1 MRHWPSWAFL
11 SLVALFA
18 LSGAAYGQY
27 RYSNPR
33 ESAYR
38 AGYDQGYRDGLSRG
52 VQDYRSGR
60 IDNRDRD
67 YGNRGYSAGR
77 GYPGTVGGNEEYRR
91 GYRAGYQAGYNDG
104 IYGGSNGLRRYP
116 GGGQNSYPGQPPNA
130 RMPGGAYPGYYR
142 NGYDFAYDRGMER
155 GYQDGLKKGDEDFRK
170 SRSYDL
176 NRHKDYRNA
185 DKGYKSSYGARRDYQ
200 AGYRNG
206 FEEGY
211 RRSFGGYWR

>member
-1 MRHWPSWAFL
+1 VRNKLDWAFL
-11 SLVALFA
+11 LLVALFA
-18 LSGAAYGQY
+18 LSGVAYGQY
-27 RYSNPR
+27 GYGNPR

-38 AGYDQGYRDGLSRG
+38 DGYDQGYRDGHSRG

-67 YGNRGYSAGR
+67 YANRGYFGSS
-77 GYPGTVGGNEEYRR
+77 GGNGEYRR
-91 GYRAGYQAGYNDG
+91 GYRAGYQAGYDDG
-104 IYGGSNGLRRYP
+104 IFGRNNGFWRYP
-116 GGGQNSYPGQPPNA
+116 GSGQNSYRGQPPNA
-130 RMPGGAYPGYYR
+130 RMPGGTYPGYYR
-142 NGYDFAYDRGMER
+142 NGYNFAYDRGMER

-211 RRSFGGYWR
+211 RREFGSYWR